1 MKDIRRCLESE
12 GEKSILTKQQP
23 LSWWMIRWACSM
35 EEPGVGEQ
43 AAIVLGPIALK
54 FNFLTDKA
62 LLML

>member
-1 MKDIRRCLESE
+1 
-12 GEKSILTKQQP
+12 
-23 LSWWMIRWACSM
+23 M